1 MMDSGDPP
9 RLVDPSSMASSRLRR
24 LIEDGRAD
32 VGTDADVRKLEAALV
47 PMIWPVGGGPA
58 GSGAA
63 TAAGAKG
70 AAAAGPKVAIAA
82 LALAGASTLWIATS
96 HAPPPAAQPRPP
108 IATPTRAAV
117 EAPSPPAPASEIA
130 PASSIESQGPSNAS
144 GSAHR
149 RSLDSLSEPDL
160 LGQAQAALATD
171 PGRSLS
177 LAAQHSRRF
186 PHGVLAQEREVIAI
200 EALSRLGRRTEAAA
214 RAERFLQAFPASAH
228 RSKIE
233 SIIGGK

>member
-9 RLVDPSSMASSRLRR
+9 RLVDPDSPASDRLRR

-32 VGTDADVRKLEAALV
+32 VGTDADIQKLEAALV
-47 PMIWPVGGGPA
+47 PMIWPAGVGPA
-58 GSGAA
+58 GSGTA

-70 AAAAGPKVAIAA
+70 AAAVAPKVAIAA
-82 LALAGASTLWIATS
+82 LALAGASTLWLATS
-96 HAPPPAAQPRPP
+96 HVPSPAVQPTPSVTTEARP
-108 IATPTRAAV
+108 AV
-117 EAPSPPAPASEIA
+117 EAPAPPAPASGIA
-130 PASSIESQGPSNAS
+130 PASSIESQGLPNAS

-160 LGQAQAALATD
+160 LGQAQAALASD
-171 PGRSLS
+171 PGRALS
-177 LAAQHSRRF
+177 LAEQHSRRF

-200 EALSRLGRRTEAAA
+200 EALSRLGRHTEAAA
-214 RAERFLQAFPASAH
+214 RATRFLHAFPTSAH